1 MKGQKAMKLTFD
13 KEAFTKDL
21 ETLISIKSINGN
33 CGEKSENSPL
43 GKGINDAIEAFLEIG
58 KRFGFKTKNLGGYC
72 GWIEMGE
79 GEKMLGIIAHTD
91 TVETGDGWTYPALSC
106 TVTEEGYYGR
116 GVIDDKG
123 PALLALYVMKAI
135 QDSGIKLDKR
145 VRLII
150 GGDEESGGCKCIARY
165 KETEEL
171 PSISFSPDAD
181 YPVVFGEKGLL
192 RVKIS
197 GNEAAVPSDFKF
209 EGGTVVNIVPD
220 EARAIIDGKEYVEK
234 GKAAHGSLPEK
245 GENAILKLAEKI
257 VPMIKD
263 SAFSRLMSITTAKS
277 MNIDIKDEI
286 TSLSINPSVIYAD
299 SQKCELSYD
308 IRYPITADGEK
319 VIENIKKAAE
329 EKELSAEIYFHE
341 RPLYV
346 PTDSHLVS
354 TLSAIY
360 KEHTGDDRKPMAI
373 GGGTYAK
380 SFENCVAFGVM
391 FPDQPSTMHAPDEF
405 WSHKDIAMNFDI
417 LTDAVI
423 KL

>member
-1 MKGQKAMKLTFD
+1 MKLTFD

-21 ETLISIKSINGN
+21 ETLISINSINGN
-33 CGEKSENSPL
+33 CGEKSENAPL

-58 KRFGFKTKNLGGYC
+58 KRFGFKTKNLDGYC

-79 GEKMLGIIAHTD
+79 GEKMLGLIAHTD
-91 TVETGDGWTYPALSC
+91 TVETGDGWKYPALSLTC
-106 TVTEEGYYGR
+106 TEEGYYGR

-123 PALLALYVMKAI
+123 PALLSLYAMKAI
-135 QDSGIKLDKR
+135 ADSNIVLDKR

-150 GGDEESGGCKCIARY
+150 GGDEESGGCKCIKRY
-165 KETEEL
+165 KETEEI

-192 RVKIS
+192 RVRIS
-197 GNEAAVPSDFKF
+197 GEETAAPSDFKF
-209 EGGTVVNIVPD
+209 EGGSVVNIVPD
-220 EARAIIDGKEYVEK
+220 EARAFINGEEYLEK
-234 GKAAHGSLPEK
+234 GVAAHGSLPEK
-245 GENAILKLAEKI
+245 GENAILKLAQKI
-257 VPMIKD
+257 VPMIED
-263 SAFSRLMSITTAKS
+263 SAFARLMSLTTAKS

-299 SQKCELSYD
+299 SLKCTLSYD
-308 IRYPITADGEK
+308 IRYPITADGER

-329 EKELSAEIYFHE
+329 EKGLTAEIYFHE
-341 RPLYV
+341 KPLYV

-354 TLSAIY
+354 TLWDIY
-360 KEHTGDDRKPMAI
+360 KEHTGDPREPMAI

-405 WSHKDIAMNFDI
+405 WSHRDVAVNFDI

>member
-1 MKGQKAMKLTFD
+1 MKFTFYR
-13 KEAFTKDL
+13 EAFTKDL
-21 ETLISIKSINGN
+21 KTLIAINSINGN
-33 CGEKSENSPL
+33 CGEKSENAPL

-79 GEKMLGIIAHTD
+79 GEKMLGLIAHTD
-91 TVETGDGWTYPALSC
+91 TVETGDGWTYPALEC
-106 TVTEEGYYGR
+106 TETEEGYFGR

-123 PALLALYVMKAI
+123 PALLSLYAMKAI
-135 QDSGIKLDKR
+135 SDSGIKLDKR

-150 GGDEESGGCKCIARY
+150 GGDEESGGCRCIKRY
-165 KETEEL
+165 KETEEN

-197 GNEAAVPSDFKF
+197 GEETSVPSDFKF
-209 EGGTVVNIVPD
+209 EGGSVVNIVPD
-220 EARAIIDGKEYVEK
+220 EARAFINGKEYFEK

-257 VPMIKD
+257 VPMIEG
-263 SAFSRLMSITTAKS
+263 SAFARLMSLTTAKS

-299 SQKCELSYD
+299 SEKCTLSYD

-329 EKELSAEIYFHE
+329 EKGLFAEIYFHE
-341 RPLYV
+341 KPLYV

-354 TLSAIY
+354 TLWDIY
-360 KEHTGDDRKPMAI
+360 KEHTGDNTEPMAI

-405 WSHKDIAMNFDI
+405 WSHRDVAVNFDI
-417 LTDAVI
+417 LTDAIV